1 MKTIIKVDGMKC
13 GKCAERVTNILKN
26 AGVDNVKVSL
36 ENKNIEVEYN
46 ENELSIEA
54 VKSAIDD
61 AGYIVLN

>member
-26 AGVDNVKVSL
+26 TGVDNVKVSL
-36 ENKNIEVEYN
+36 ENKNVEVEYN

-54 VKSAIDD
+54 VKTAIED
-61 AGYIVLN
+61 AGYTVLN

>member
-36 ENKNIEVEYN
+36 ENKDVQVEYI

-61 AGYIVLN
+61 AGYTVLN

>member
-36 ENKNIEVEYN
+36 ENKNI
-46 ENELSIEA
+46 
-54 VKSAIDD
+54 
-61 AGYIVLN
+61 

>member
-36 ENKNIEVEYN
+36 ENKNVEVEYN
-46 ENELSIEA
+46 ENELSIDA
-54 VKSAIDD
+54 VKTAIDD
-61 AGYIVLN
+61 AGYTVLD

>member
-26 AGVDNVKVSL
+26 AGVDNVKVSF
-36 ENKNIEVEYN
+36 ENKDVQVEYN

-61 AGYIVLN
+61 AGYTVLN

>member
-36 ENKNIEVEYN
+36 ENKDVQVEYN

-61 AGYIVLN
+61 AGYTVLN

>member
-36 ENKNIEVEYN
+36 ENKDVQVEYN

-54 VKSAIDD
+54 VKSAIYD
-61 AGYIVLN
+61 AGYTVLN

>member
-26 AGVDNVKVSL
+26 AGVDTVKVSL
-36 ENKNIEVEYN
+36 ENKDVQVEYN

-61 AGYIVLN
+61 AGYTVLN